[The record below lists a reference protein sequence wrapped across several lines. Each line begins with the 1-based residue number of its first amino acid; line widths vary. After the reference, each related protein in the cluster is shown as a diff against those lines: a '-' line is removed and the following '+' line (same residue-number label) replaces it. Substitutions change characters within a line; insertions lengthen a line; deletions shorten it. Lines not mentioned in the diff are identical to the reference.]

1 MYTSIRHYTFK
12 NDVDRKSFD
21 DYIGRIENK
30 FVPGVQALPGFHSY
44 YLVKLRENEIV
55 GIGIFE
61 DKSSADASSRWAAG
75 VRPGRRDQGS
85 DQRAGYHR
93 GRAAHLPGIAGH
105 GVSPPQHGG
114 RARRPGRAVPME
126 PPLRRPLPD

>member
-12 NDVDRKSFD
+12 DAIDKKSLD
-21 DYIGRIENK
+21 DYIGRIESK

-61 DKSSADASSRWAAG
+61 DKSSADASSRWAAEF
-75 VRPGRRDQGS
+75 VKS
-85 DQRAGYHR
+85 DAIKDRINAPDITEGELLISR
-93 GRAAHLPGIAGH
+93 E
-105 GVSPPQHGG
+105 SPVT
-114 RARRPGRAVPME
+114 A
-126 PPLRRPLPD
+126 